1 MDEFIEY
8 YFGPLFHFFADN
20 FWLIPTIVGSAMLI
34 VFIFF
39 LILGIKHGRFNYEGF
54 FTIAVLTLL
63 GLVLLYSFAAFG
75 FAFGRKWND
84 LNWTFWS
91 NYINFSSE
99 QSWYIII
106 LCIIAGLC
114 ALGAGIFGA
123 CDDRGVVGF
132 IIGLLLGF
140 LAGGIVSGLL
150 WLVIFVLYVVV
161 AFLIQFFICIG
172 LGFAGAGVSIVKFF
186 QLNWLISTAVFIA
199 PGLFVGLIVAF
210 KNYVFALKNT
220 FSRSLEEKHRA
231 VKVKP

>member
-8 YFGPLFHFFADN
+8 YFGPLFHFFVDN
-20 FWLIPTIVGSAMLI
+20 FWLIPTIVGSAMVI
-34 VFIFF
+34 VFIVF
-39 LILGIKHGRFNYEGF
+39 LILGIKNGKFSYEGF

-63 GLVLLYSFAAFG
+63 GLVVLYSFAAFG

-84 LNWTFWS
+84 LNWTFWT
-91 NYINFSSE
+91 NYVNFTWE
-99 QSWYIII
+99 QNWYKII

-114 ALGAGIFGA
+114 ALGGGIFGA

-140 LAGGIVSGLL
+140 LAGGLVAGLL

-172 LGFAGAGVSIVKFF
+172 LGFAGCGVSIVKFF
-186 QLNWLISTAVFIA
+186 QLNWLVSAAVFVA
-199 PGLFVGLIVAF
+199 PGLFVGLIVSF
-210 KNYVFALKNT
+210 KNYVSALKDT
-220 FSRSLEEKHRA
+220 FSLSLYVKHKS
-231 VKVKP
+231 VKINP